1 MFYFIWNK
9 NLSALLYHR
18 LLKIIP
24 LFNLLETIANE
35 PLLYSYPLDLL
46 SNYTRTVS
54 SNNAIGP
61 VHVALVVFSNEA
73 SVRWC
78 NYFMRAQRWVFNHQ
92 RANPLSFR
100 ILCAPFIWES
110 LPTRCARIILD
121 WPVVKPSPVNTQLI
135 YIYICNACFAR
146 SFAGRKIYRA
156 LRINFQG
163 KGGGRNE
170 RSSCVTRE
178 IISSV
183 RSVHVFFIR
192 VDAEREREKERG
204 KNDSIKFV
212 WGEHPWMM
220 SNVYIILSVIYRDC
234 KSAR

>member
-135 YIYICNACFAR
+135 YIYIYMKRLLRAFLRWAQNLSRVTNKFPGERWGEERTIVLRNQGDYLERAIRAR
-146 SFAGRKIYRA
+146 FLYSRGCR
-156 LRINFQG
+156 
-163 KGGGRNE
+163 
-170 RSSCVTRE
+170 
-178 IISSV
+178 
-183 RSVHVFFIR
+183 
-192 VDAEREREKERG
+192 ERERERKREERFDKICMG
-204 KNDSIKFV
+204 RASVND
-212 WGEHPWMM
+212 E
-220 SNVYIILSVIYRDC
+220 
-234 KSAR
+234 

>member
-18 LLKIIP
+18 FLKIIP

-35 PLLYSYPLDLL
+35 LLLYSYPLDLL

-135 YIYICNACFAR
+135 YIYIYMKRLLRAFLRWAQNLSRVTNKFPGERWGEERTIVLRNQGDYLERAIRAR
-146 SFAGRKIYRA
+146 FLYSRGCRK
-156 LRINFQG
+156 
-163 KGGGRNE
+163 
-170 RSSCVTRE
+170 
-178 IISSV
+178 
-183 RSVHVFFIR
+183 
-192 VDAEREREKERG
+192 RERKKEGRT
-204 KNDSIKFV
+204 I
-212 WGEHPWMM
+212 
-220 SNVYIILSVIYRDC
+220 R
-234 KSAR
+234 